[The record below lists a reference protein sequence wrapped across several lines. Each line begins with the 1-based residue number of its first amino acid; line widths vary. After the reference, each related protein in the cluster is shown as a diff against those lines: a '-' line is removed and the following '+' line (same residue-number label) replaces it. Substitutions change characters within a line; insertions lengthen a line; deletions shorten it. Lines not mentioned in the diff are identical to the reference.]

1 MKLEKISFNAFNL
14 IEDDNHDYLI
24 EIIKS
29 SEPINNQDI
38 MVKLYLKED
47 HYIFTKYFPYTEENR
62 NKLLHILEIDY
73 NEYEDR
79 IIEFMEFIKIEDL

>member
-1 MKLEKISFNAFNL
+1 
-14 IEDDNHDYLI
+14 
-24 EIIKS
+24 
-29 SEPINNQDI
+29 

-62 NKLLHILEIDY
+62 NKLLHILEVDY